1 MNDLVIYLHEA
12 MVSIGLTESHV
23 IGIPL
28 VVLSVMAYLS
38 YQEQEKE
45 RTAVTEHSQDDKTC

>member
-1 MNDLVIYLHEA
+1 MNDLLIYLHEA

-28 VVLSVMAYLS
+28 AVLSVMAYLS
-38 YQEQEKE
+38 YQEQEKAH
-45 RTAVTEHSQDDKTC
+45 TADTVKAQDDKTC